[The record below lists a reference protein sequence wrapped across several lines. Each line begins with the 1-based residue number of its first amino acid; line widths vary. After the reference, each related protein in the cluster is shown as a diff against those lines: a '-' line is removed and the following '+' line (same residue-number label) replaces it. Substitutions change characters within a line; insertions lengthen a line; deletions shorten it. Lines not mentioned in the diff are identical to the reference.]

1 MRTLSI
7 ICLHFFDIFSPLC
20 VKKKSVNQVHMY
32 LQCIHIFIILARK
45 HLQSYNLTISLIMVI
60 SYPFLFIYLYI
71 MHQNYNWFNH
81 KSSILHHWLMAQ
93 LVEHQI
99 LELNI
104 LRGCGFESLWELCS
118 KNGIFF
124 YKLRTKIALSP
135 EQRLACLQTNKYE
148 GKLSIHRYFCFHSQ
162 IFDPITVPCFK

>member
-32 LQCIHIFIILARK
+32 LQYIHIFIIQARK
-45 HLQSYNLTISLIMVI
+45 HLQSYILTISLIMVI

-71 MHQNYNWFNH
+71 ILLYILYMYQNYNWFNH
-81 KSSILHHWLMAQ
+81 KSSFLHHWLMAQ

-99 LELNI
+99 PELKI
-104 LRGCGFESLWELCS
+104 LRGCGFGSLQELCS
-118 KNGIFF
+118 KNVNFF
-124 YKLRTKIALSP
+124 YKLRTKNCSKSRTKIGMSVD
-135 EQRLACLQTNKYE
+135 
-148 GKLSIHRYFCFHSQ
+148 I
-162 IFDPITVPCFK
+162 